1 MAFCPLQDLR
11 DSSDIA
17 WAVEWL
23 EKLCALNGLTPITPQ
38 HRNAITDAVK
48 LLRESHGRTLTDFC
62 SMVQNMEVREAL
74 ESYTLAGAWGQ
85 LLDAREDS
93 LGSSRFMVF
102 EMEKLMTS
110 GEANDKAV
118 IAVLLYLFRR
128 IEKRLDGSP
137 TLIPLDEAW
146 VYLRNELFR
155 DYLRDWLK
163 TLRKKNAAV
172 LLATQNLS
180 DIFNSKIRDVVLES
194 CPTKVLLPNAE
205 AGNPASREFYHSI
218 GLNKRE
224 VEIVQTALPKR
235 QYYVVS
241 IEGRRLI
248 SLGLGGVALSF
259 VGVNGQEERDRVETV
274 IQRCPVNWQ
283 SEWLRARKLD
293 EWADWLD
300 GMNEE
305 TRRLA

>member
-1 MAFCPLQDLR
+1 M
-11 DSSDIA
+11 
-17 WAVEWL
+17 
-23 EKLCALNGLTPITPQ
+23 
-38 HRNAITDAVK
+38 
-48 LLRESHGRTLTDFC
+48 LREAHGRTLTDFC
-62 SMVQNMEVREAL
+62 AQVQNMEVREAL
-74 ESYTLAGAWGQ
+74 EFYTLGGAWGQ
-85 LLDAREDS
+85 LLDAKEDS
-93 LGSSRFMVF
+93 LGGGRFLVF

-110 GEANDKAV
+110 GDSNDKAV

-146 VYLRNELFR
+146 VYLRNDLFR

-163 TLRKKNAAV
+163 TLRKKNAVV

-205 AGNPASREFYHSI
+205 AGNPASREFYHAI
-218 GLNKRE
+218 GLNERE
-224 VEIVQTALPKR
+224 IHIVQTALPKR

-241 IEGRRLI
+241 TEGRRLI

-259 VGVNGQEERDRVETV
+259 VGVNGQEERDKVDALIRKF
-274 IQRCPVNWQ
+274 PHSWQ
-283 SEWLRARKLD
+283 SDWLRSRKLGEWAEWLENLD
-293 EWADWLD
+293 E
-300 GMNEE
+300 N
-305 TRRLA
+305 RRITV